1 MKTKFYVSALLLI
14 LFGIIVS
21 GQETKEKWVEE
32 RTNEV
37 IKKNNKIVSDET
49 FRELAFKDFA
59 NIQTGDKNKNA
70 PGRYAALDVNSKDKS
85 FAFSPFMQRLG
96 NLFFSADITGTLSNE
111 GEYFDWKNR
120 NTIVVGL
127 NATWLLSPIKN
138 FKTKPSEDDYKAM
151 YGGIYDKVE
160 GEITNKDSAKTKLKL
175 DDITLNTKVYYNEKD
190 SLAKYVQKYETLLAE
205 KLWTG
210 KTLFWVKFNVNPIA
224 QDNFY
229 YTIKG
234 DTASLKNPYKETIN
248 LFSVQTSFNAYRET
262 KNVLLYG
269 NLYLKGT
276 RKHNLSEINQTSQWN
291 KIRSLTNETYISESA
306 KNVYE
311 LDNNKFY
318 NLFLFDYGLQGII
331 IYKKFNIGLELKY
344 DYVKFIK
351 PNTTNDVSNIDNFS
365 AGIVLPFKDKT
376 GAPSINIIPFYQYR
390 QYIGYEKTS
399 ENIVG
404 VKFSLPFGN

>member
-37 IKKNNKIVSDET
+37 IKENNKIVSDET

-96 NLFFSADITGTLSNE
+96 KLFFSADITGTLSNE

-318 NLFLFDYGLQGII
+318 NLFLFDYGLQGILSTKNLI
-331 IYKKFNIGLELKY
+331 SDWN
-344 DYVKFIK
+344 
-351 PNTTNDVSNIDNFS
+351 
-365 AGIVLPFKDKT
+365 
-376 GAPSINIIPFYQYR
+376 
-390 QYIGYEKTS
+390 
-399 ENIVG
+399 
-404 VKFSLPFGN
+404 

>member
-37 IKKNNKIVSDET
+37 IKENNKIVSDET

-85 FAFSPFMQRLG
+85 FSFSPFMQRLG

-120 NTIVVGL
+120 NTILVGL

-138 FKTKPSEDDYKAM
+138 FKTKPSKDDYKAM

-229 YTIKG
+229 
-234 DTASLKNPYKETIN
+234 
-248 LFSVQTSFNAYRET
+248 
-262 KNVLLYG
+262 
-269 NLYLKGT
+269 
-276 RKHNLSEINQTSQWN
+276 
-291 KIRSLTNETYISESA
+291 
-306 KNVYE
+306 
-311 LDNNKFY
+311 
-318 NLFLFDYGLQGII
+318 
-331 IYKKFNIGLELKY
+331 
-344 DYVKFIK
+344 
-351 PNTTNDVSNIDNFS
+351 
-365 AGIVLPFKDKT
+365 
-376 GAPSINIIPFYQYR
+376 
-390 QYIGYEKTS
+390 
-399 ENIVG
+399 
-404 VKFSLPFGN
+404 